1 MLIKITTIR
10 YNIIVMLLFLLMIA
24 AGLEFYITYK
34 DDKCM
39 VVALPNITRILSP
52 YSNYISNY

>member
-1 MLIKITTIR
+1 MLVKLTIIK
-10 YNIIVMLLFLLMIA
+10 YNMMVMLFFLLMIA

-39 VVALPNITRILSP
+39 VLATPNITRILLSFDQ
-52 YSNYISNY
+52 NN